1 MEGFIFGI
9 LRYLI
14 FLHAAPVNNTPNL
27 QFCTPA
33 TAQLY
38 TAGLTSGHYN
48 THPIYL
54 DLLYIVAAHCFRV
67 TTLTTAPR
75 PQPAFNTNL

>member
-1 MEGFIFGI
+1 MEGLIFGI

-27 QFCTPA
+27 QFSTPA
-33 TAQLY
+33 TSQLY

-48 THPIYL
+48 TRPIYL
-54 DLLYIVAAHCFRV
+54 DLLYICR
-67 TTLTTAPR
+67 R
-75 PQPAFNTNL
+75 PLFQSYNTDNSSSPSTGL